1 VFRLGG
7 TAGGGTT
14 GRGGTRVSLYLYPIT
29 FYSSVDKLHQD
40 PRQWRG
46 GVVFD
51 FDFDDTITCRPID
64 ETLQGGFFRLY
75 KRDEG
80 TLWCRGTEEVDQ
92 LALAVAFALSPGLR
106 MTCVSYTQHD
116 EWLIAVADRA
126 A

>member
-1 VFRLGG
+1 
-7 TAGGGTT
+7 
-14 GRGGTRVSLYLYPIT
+14 VSLYLYPIT
-29 FYSSVDKLHQD
+29 FYASVDRLHQD
-40 PRQWRG
+40 PRPWRG

-51 FDFDDTITCRPID
+51 FAFEDTITCRPID
-64 ETLQGGFFRLY
+64 ETLHGGFFRLY

-92 LALAVAFALSPGLR
+92 LALAVAFALGPGLHMLR
-106 MTCVSYTQHD
+106 QPYPNHE